1 MRKKLT
7 YIRDWSELPVLMT
20 LEQCAAVLN
29 CTYENVRLLVK
40 HGELPAR
47 KIGKSWRVNKE
58 ALKKMF
64 EGGAA

>member
-20 LEQCAAVLN
+20 IEQCAAVLN
-29 CTYENVRLLVK
+29 CTYENARLLVK
-40 HGELPAR
+40 SGELPAR
-47 KIGKSWRVNKE
+47 KIGKSWRVEKS